1 MGINIREASRKDI
14 PSILSLV
21 EALADYEN
29 LRHQVQVTAEL
40 LELHGFGE
48 KPQFFTLLAEN
59 EKRKAVGFALYFF
72 TFSTFTGKPT
82 LYLEDL
88 FVLPDSR
95 GNGIGKSL
103 LARLAVIASGNDCG
117 RMEWSV
123 LDWNEPAIRFYRA
136 LGAELLTDWRI
147 FRLMPDQFKL
157 LT

>member
-1 MGINIREASRKDI
+1 MGFYIREVTRKDI

-21 EALADYEN
+21 KALADYEN
-29 LRHQVQVTAEL
+29 LRHQVQVTPEL

-48 KPQFFTLLAEN
+48 KPRFYTLIAEN

-103 LARLAVIASGNDCG
+103 LAKLANIASEKDCG

-147 FRLMPDQFKL
+147 FRLMPDQFEL